1 MKKLLLSMLLGMM
14 ALGATAQSMYGDVNG
29 DGEVNI
35 TDVNHIINIILAGDY
50 DSNSDVNSD
59 GEVNITDLNV
69 IIELILNPTI
79 EPPVEEHEWV
89 DLGLPSG
96 TLWATC
102 NVGANSPEEFGD
114 YFAWGETVPKDYYH
128 LGTYKWCNGS
138 YNTMTKY
145 CIHSNFGAD
154 GLTDG
159 KTELDPDDDAAYV
172 NWGPQWRMP
181 TLEQLQELID
191 KCTWTWTTKNGV
203 NGRLVT
209 GPNGNTMFLPAASY
223 RVNDSYAGSGGFYW
237 SRMLDQSNSYRV
249 HKLGFDNYYKSRGYG
264 YRDNGLSVR
273 AVRVEKLYIEQ
284 KSLDLGVLPVET
296 TRTSEMTIVNN
307 DPEAQTLTVSVDE
320 PFFLK
325 QEQGSTS
332 SMTIEVPAK
341 SRATV
346 TVMFTATELGEFNG
360 NVTFLSP
367 ELDGDQCVIPVHAL
381 VVPQCDYVD
390 LGLPSGT
397 LWATCNIGASS
408 PEEYGD
414 YFAWGETEP
423 KDYYDWSTY
432 KWCNGSMD
440 SMTKYCTDDNKTELD
455 PEDDAA
461 YVNWGSSWR
470 MPTSEQQQ
478 ELTLNCTWTWAQHNG
493 VAGQLVTGPNGN
505 TIFLPTAGYRG
516 NQNLHQA
523 GLDGYYWSRTLS
535 PNALLCGWSGP
546 FWNSNLLRYM
556 GCSVRAVRV
565 S

>member
-1 MKKLLLSMLLGMM
+1 M

-69 IIELILNPTI
+69 IIELILNP

-114 YFAWGETVPKDYYH
+114 YFAWGETEPKDYYH

-145 CIHSNFGAD
+145 CVHSDFGAN

-284 KSLDLGVLPVET
+284 KSVDLGVLPVET

-440 SMTKYCTDDNKTELD
+440 SMTKYCTGDNKTELD

-505 TIFLPTAGYRG
+505 TIFLPTAGYCG